1 VNPSFDHVM
10 EHARQPVDRRAMLRS
25 GVLAAAAVP
34 AVLSGGAAL
43 AADIEPDASSGR
55 EYDFNRGWLFG
66 GIYTPGSEKP
76 GFDESRFN
84 PVTVPHTV
92 TSLSWS
98 RWDPS
103 RWQNVWIYRKHF
115 RRPSGSRVLLDF
127 DGVMTSATVVLN
139 GHVVSTHQGGY
150 LGWTAELT
158 PHLVP
163 GKNLLAVIVD
173 DRWLPVPPSGSGLGP
188 RGVDWLQPGGIYRDV
203 RLRVVPEVYLSDVFA
218 RPVNVLSPGRSV
230 RVAATVN
237 AGKAPGRVR
246 VTAALMDGSR
256 TVAAASTHAVMH
268 AKGTHAVGLELRGI
282 GSVGLWSPES
292 PRLYSVRVTVHPPGG
307 HAHTM
312 TVRVGFREAV
322 FRVDGFFLNGQRYK
336 IFGLNRHQLFPY
348 TGMAAPARLQRRD
361 AEILRKDLNCNMVRC
376 SHYPQSPHFL
386 DACDELGMMVWQE
399 PPGWAHVG
407 NAAWQHLFL
416 RDVRDMIIRDRNRPS
431 VIMWAT
437 RLNETDGHA
446 PLYAAARR
454 LAKRLDPSRP
464 TTAAMATH
472 STADWA
478 EDVFGFN
485 DYRKR
490 HGSASLD
497 KALPGV
503 PYLVSEAVG
512 VVDGSATFRWT
523 DSGTVLSSQALMH
536 AQVHDRAR
544 SRNRYAGL
552 LGWSAVDYATMA
564 GGHRSSGVLKTPG
577 VLDTFRT
584 HKPGAAFYQSQVPP
598 SVRPVIEPVFF
609 WDFGPGSPQ
618 TGPGQNSLICT
629 NCDKLVV
636 YVGGKRHAT
645 VRPDR
650 AQFPHL
656 RYPPAVVDLRM
667 HGTGLPDLRIDGYV
681 GSRKVK
687 SVTMSCN
694 PAKDTLRL
702 RSAGKAIQADG
713 SDATWVTFRVTD
725 QHGNHRP
732 GASGLVHLS
741 VTGPAVLIG
750 DNPFSLAEAGGVG
763 GAFVRSR
770 PGRTGVVHVSATHQL
785 PGATGRILRAS
796 SIRLAVHPPQGRFL

>member
-1 VNPSFDHVM
+1 
-10 EHARQPVDRRAMLRS
+10 MLRS

-43 AADIEPDASSGR
+43 AAGIEPDASSGR
-55 EYDFNRGWLFG
+55 EYNFNRGWLFG
-66 GIYTPGSEKP
+66 GLYTPGSEKP

-98 RWDPS
+98 GWNPS
-103 RWQNVWIYRKHF
+103 RWQNVFIYRKHF
-115 RRPSGSRVLLDF
+115 QRPSGSGSRVMLDF

-158 PHLVP
+158 HHLQP
-163 GKNLLAVIVD
+163 GKNLVAVIVD
-173 DRWLPVPPSGSGLGP
+173 DRWLPVPPSGSRLGP

-203 RLRVVPEVYLSDVFA
+203 RLRVVPQVFLSDVFA
-218 RPVNVLSPGRSV
+218 RPVNVLSSGRSV
-230 RVAATVN
+230 SVAATLDAALV
-237 AGKAPGRVR
+237 PGRVT

-256 TVAAASTHAVMH
+256 TIAAASAHPVIRST
-268 AKGTHAVGLELRGI
+268 GTHGVHLELRGI

-292 PRLYSVRVTVHPPGG
+292 PRLYSVRVTVRRRGG
-307 HAHTM
+307 PAHTM
-312 TVRVGFREAV
+312 TVRIGFREAV
-322 FRVDGFFLNGQRYK
+322 FRLDGFFLNGQRYK

-446 PLYAAARR
+446 PLYGAARR
-454 LAKRLDPSRP
+454 LAKRLDPPADHRARWPP
-464 TTAAMATH
+464 TR
-472 STADWA
+472 SSDWS

-490 HGSASLD
+490 NGSASLD
-497 KALPGV
+497 MPLPGV

-512 VVDGSATFRWT
+512 VVDGSPTFRWT
-523 DSGTVLSSQALMH
+523 DSGATLSSQALMH
-536 AQVHDRAR
+536 AQVHDKAR
-544 SRNRYAGL
+544 SSNRYAGL
-552 LGWSAVDYATMA
+552 LGWSALDYATMA
-564 GGHRSSGVLKTPG
+564 GGHRSSSVLKTPG

-598 SVRPVIEPVFF
+598 SVRPVIEPAFF
-609 WDFGPGSPQ
+609 WDFGPRSP
-618 TGPGQNSLICT
+618 
-629 NCDKLVV
+629 
-636 YVGGKRHAT
+636 
-645 VRPDR
+645 PDR
-650 AQFPHL
+650 ARAELADLHQL
-656 RYPPAVVDLRM
+656 R
-667 HGTGLPDLRIDGYV
+667 
-681 GSRKVK
+681 
-687 SVTMSCN
+687 
-694 PAKDTLRL
+694 
-702 RSAGKAIQADG
+702 Q
-713 SDATWVTFRVTD
+713 
-725 QHGNHRP
+725 
-732 GASGLVHLS
+732 
-741 VTGPAVLIG
+741 
-750 DNPFSLAEAGGVG
+750 AGGVRG
-763 GAFVRSR
+763 GQAPRHGAAGPGSVPAPAVSAGRRRPAAARHRAAGSADRRLRRQPQGHVGDHVLQPGQGPAAAAVDRERHPGGRVGCHVGDVPRHRPARQPPARRFRAGPPVGGR
-770 PGRTGVVHVSATHQL
+770 PGRAG
-785 PGATGRILRAS
+785 G
-796 SIRLAVHPPQGRFL
+796 